1 MSLGTT
7 SDDPSSDDPSAS
19 SSSSSSSLLEKHR
32 QAVRSTWTII
42 EESFVSPDEFAQP
55 FYDRLFETYPEVK
68 PMFDN
73 AGAGGDFDMNEQYN
87 KFFDTVG
94 MAVDYLNDV
103 ENTRNLKPMLE
114 DLGRKH
120 AVAWNVQR
128 EQYDAV
134 GECLLWALKTGLKKR
149 NAWNSDVADA
159 WEWAYLTI
167 ARAMADAGEEAA
179 REKTKKITRKVSF
192 SDVKAEDDGLKKR
205 NAWNSD
211 VADAWEWAY
220 LTIAR
225 AMADA
230 GEEAAREKK
239 EKAQTKK
246 LTRKVSFSD
255 VKAEA
260 RSASSSSFSS
270 LDGGGEKE
278 ASDEQPSSQAMMT
291 PTNNHPL
298 PSIHSLVR
306 SGVYTNRNEISLRP
320 RLAALLVVDIQKE
333 LSTIDANSPHVEYAK
348 TAFVN
353 MIKNTSRLLRKMR
366 SNRAKLLKA
375 EEEQQR
381 AGGATATATTV
392 TGSECIFTYCEAL
405 TDDSRDASLDYVRQ
419 NGLREHDQE
428 HEPVAAE
435 DAIESRQA
443 AGGEEQRA
451 TGAAATATTVTGS
464 ECIFTYCEALT
475 DDSRD
480 ASLDYK
486 LSGALL
492 ANLPSPSRP
501 AAFVPGVEPAKGKD
515 VCLPKTSCSV
525 FQSTNL
531 EYVLKNL
538 GVEQLILCGQPTD
551 QSVESAVRDA
561 ADRGYLVTVAVDAC
575 GAQSEANHERGLAG
589 MRGFSRQL
597 TTDEVIGELS
607 NGGI

>member
-1 MSLGTT
+1 
-7 SDDPSSDDPSAS
+7 
-19 SSSSSSSLLEKHR
+19 
-32 QAVRSTWTII
+32 
-42 EESFVSPDEFAQP
+42 
-55 FYDRLFETYPEVK
+55 
-68 PMFDN
+68 MFDN

-192 SDVKAEDDGLKKR
+192 SDVKAE
-205 NAWNSD
+205 
-211 VADAWEWAY
+211 
-220 LTIAR
+220 
-225 AMADA
+225 
-230 GEEAAREKK
+230 
-239 EKAQTKK
+239 
-246 LTRKVSFSD
+246 
-255 VKAEA
+255 A

-306 SGVYTNRNEISLRP
+306 SGVYTNRNEITLRP

-366 SNRAKLLKA
+366 SNRAKLLA
-375 EEEQQR
+375 
-381 AGGATATATTV
+381 
-392 TGSECIFTYCEAL
+392 
-405 TDDSRDASLDYVRQ
+405 
-419 NGLREHDQE
+419 
-428 HEPVAAE
+428 
-435 DAIESRQA
+435 
-443 AGGEEQRA
+443 GEEQRA

-515 VCLPKTSCSV
+515 VRLPKTSCSV

-597 TTDEVIGELS
+597 TTDEVIGELG